1 MIIEDQAYHL
11 KLFSLPN
18 ACIVVV
24 LAFSLLAGCSPVKEY
39 ASLKVPTAIAPTRT
53 ALVAASTPVAA
64 TSPRPP
70 EKMTIGRR
78 YSFPNSSSN
87 LIVINA
93 TTQTLFL
100 STFSLPAAS
109 SGEPVETVLIG
120 MRYGR
125 TYSFPDASFG
135 TTYVLRDAS
144 DLVIAVYA
152 VTSAPQQVFRV
163 TNLSLVSARA
173 AAPVAELKAL
183 RSFWSGTARQ
193 ITLHF
198 ENSSTQTVLVNWVD
212 FEGAEELKAALQKGQ
227 RKKFQSR
234 YGHAWSVR
242 TQSGQPVMTYYVTEA
257 ESQVVDITDEIIAA
271 IQLNPVQEK

>member
-1 MIIEDQAYHL
+1 M
-11 KLFSLPN
+11 
-18 ACIVVV
+18 
-24 LAFSLLAGCSPVKEY
+24 AFSLLVACSPAK
-39 ASLKVPTAIAPTRT
+39 ANTLFNMPTVSTPTVT
-53 ALVAASTPVAA
+53 ALVAASTAVAA
-64 TSPRPP
+64 TTPRPP

-100 STFSLPAAS
+100 STYTLTAAA
-109 SGEPVETVLIG
+109 SGEPVETTLIG

-125 TYSFPDASFG
+125 TYTFPDASFG

-163 TNLSLVSARA
+163 TNLSLVAARA
-173 AAPVAELKAL
+173 AAPVVELKAL

-193 ITLHF
+193 VALHF
-198 ENSSTQTVLVNWVD
+198 ENNSTQTVLVNWMD
-212 FEGAEELKAALQKGQ
+212 FEGAEELKATLQKGQ
-227 RKKFQSR
+227 RIKFESR

-242 TQSGQPVMTYYVTEA
+242 TQSGQSVMAYYRHRGRKPG
-257 ESQVVDITDEIIAA
+257 D
-271 IQLNPVQEK
+271 

>member
-1 MIIEDQAYHL
+1 M
-11 KLFSLPN
+11 KLFSPLRTRVVIIL
-18 ACIVVV
+18 AC
-24 LAFSLLAGCSPVKEY
+24 ALLVACSPAK
-39 ASLKVPTAIAPTRT
+39 ANTFFNMPTTCTPTET
-53 ALVAASTPVAA
+53 ALVATSTAVAA
-64 TSPRPP
+64 ITPRPP
-70 EKMTIGRR
+70 EKMIIGRR

-109 SGEPVETVLIG
+109 SGEPVETALIG

-125 TYSFPDASFG
+125 TYTFPDASFG

-144 DLVIAVYA
+144 NLVIAVYA

-163 TNLSLVSARA
+163 TNLSLA
-173 AAPVAELKAL
+173 AAHAVEPVVELEAL

-193 ITLHF
+193 VALHF

-212 FEGAEELKAALQKGQ
+212 VEGGEELKATLQKGQ
-227 RKKFQSR
+227 RIKLESR
-234 YGHAWSVR
+234 YGYAWSVR
-242 TQSGQPVMTYYVTEA
+242 TRSGQPVMVYYVTEA
-257 ESQVVDITDEIIAA
+257 DSQVVEITAEVITG
-271 IQLNPVQEK
+271 IQPRQE